1 MIQSRYLELINN
13 NEEMDWRLKCL
24 HACLAWPRLWKHTQV
39 GSYDS
44 NIWRKDGFELGG
56 DNRSVLP
63 RTGNTASP
71 GIASLN
77 DHLHWAAFD
86 AFSCRGGSKKRFI
99 HLAYSL
105 SCRLVSYSQTPS
117 GTSRTLQL
125 QVWTQN
131 SSACTGWS
139 GPASAKGS
147 SCSSTNAP
155 QNLSELLHP

>member
-13 NEEMDWRLKCL
+13 NEEMDWRLECL

-44 NIWRKDGFELGG
+44 NIWRKDGFELEA

-63 RTGNTASP
+63 GTGNTASP

-77 DHLHWAAFD
+77 DHLHWAASD
-86 AFSCRGGSKKRFI
+86 AFSFRGGSKERSI

-105 SCRLVSYSQTPS
+105 SCRLVSYSQIPS
-117 GTSRTLQL
+117 GTSRTLQF

-139 GPASAKGS
+139 GPASATGS
-147 SCSSTNAP
+147 SCSSTKAP